1 MSEYFLSY
9 VVLAIR
15 AGRIY
20 TPNTL
25 IRNGIV
31 VLKNGKISYVGD
43 DFEKAKDATVLG
55 FKDGICVPGFIDVH
69 VHGGGGYDFADGS
82 VEAFS
87 EVCKYHVRGGTTS
100 LLATILSSP
109 VDHTF
114 KVLET
119 FRKLSNVSTDGAEI
133 LGLHLEG
140 PFLNPEMRGAHPVEF
155 LQTPTEELIWSFLEY
170 ADVIRRVTI
179 APEVSGGV
187 EAVKAFSSRNVI
199 VSIGHSNAPYDVVVK
214 AYDVGLK
221 HTTHLY
227 NALGASFKRGP
238 YRIPGALESVLVL
251 DGIMAEII
259 ADGRH
264 VHPILIRLALK
275 TKGFGRLCLVTDAMR
290 AAGMPDGTYK
300 LGSNIYGSE
309 VVVKD
314 GISYTRD
321 MNSFAS
327 TTISMIDAV
336 RFMRSIGYPMKQVL
350 LMASSIPA
358 KLLGVSNRK
367 GFIESGFDGDLVVL
381 DRKLRVLLTIVRG
394 RVVYAE
400 NKEYI
405 GLS

>member
-1 MSEYFLSY
+1 VSEYFLSY

-227 NALGASFKRGP
+227 NALGVSFKRGP